1 MLSLAKA
8 EMLFLLETKIGL
20 DSPGLKME
28 SSLELEEEQLAE
40 QLETGWLFT
49 SCTVAEV
56 GLRTA
61 EWLLVGISPKG
72 ELPEVKPGIKKY
84 ILYL

>member
-40 QLETGWLFT
+40 QLETG
-49 SCTVAEV
+49 
-56 GLRTA
+56 
-61 EWLLVGISPKG
+61 
-72 ELPEVKPGIKKY
+72 
-84 ILYL
+84 